1 MPQVHFVA
9 TRELALKTAR
19 DKILQ
24 APDDAS
30 AIVSGHLVVEALLY
44 AFVRSWFP
52 HRGAL
57 EAANLR
63 FHQTMCIARAL
74 RRKLKREEWL
84 WATLDQ
90 LNRIRNRLSHD
101 IHVQDFPVS
110 LQQLYAAAGPHIDIH
125 ARGADSI
132 KREDYKLKFFL
143 LILCGVVH
151 SLQREKTGNVS
162 RNRYLM

>member
-1 MPQVHFVA
+1 MPQVHFVT

-44 AFVRSWFP
+44 AFVRSRLP
-52 HRGAL
+52 HKGAL

-63 FHQTMCIARAL
+63 FYQTMCIARAL

-84 WATLDQ
+84 W
-90 LNRIRNRLSHD
+90 
-101 IHVQDFPVS
+101 
-110 LQQLYAAAGPHIDIH
+110 
-125 ARGADSI
+125 
-132 KREDYKLKFFL
+132 
-143 LILCGVVH
+143 
-151 SLQREKTGNVS
+151 
-162 RNRYLM
+162 